1 MYYLRFMVVL
11 SMYYLKMGLKP
22 EVNHNRRLRIEFKRN
37 EFMKKYMENGMVKN
51 G

>member
-1 MYYLRFMVVL
+1 MVVL

-37 EFMKKYMENGMVKN
+37 EFMKKYRENGMVKN
-51 G
+51 GE